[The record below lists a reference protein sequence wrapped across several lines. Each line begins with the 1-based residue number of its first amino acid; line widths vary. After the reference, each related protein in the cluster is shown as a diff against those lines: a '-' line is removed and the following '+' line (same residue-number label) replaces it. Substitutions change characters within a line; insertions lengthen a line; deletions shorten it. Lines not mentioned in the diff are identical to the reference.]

1 MEKKSIVITTGAMAT
16 ALFGVMMWL
25 NRQSG
30 NLFQEIFIF
39 LYPIPMVAYAALY
52 GLRNGAAVCAS
63 MSLLAFLLGDFITIF
78 YALTQAVIGL
88 VFGSC
93 LHHKVDMT
101 KTLLTIMLL
110 SAFVNLLNTVF
121 LGFLFGID
129 INREVAEIQGMM
141 KAMFEQ
147 TGQAAPEN
155 IMSLDSLKQIFIVSM
170 ILSGFLQGFIVYEVS
185 LLLLRRLRFHVQ
197 KPKSVFLYTPPV
209 WTGYVALLAFMVT
222 NRSLIIPYDNIHL
235 DNLYNHWVHSCVYTN
250 VSRHRYLHILV
261 LVLMLLDKVIR
272 GLFVYLYSAVVVLHI
287 QILLHILPLA
297 LHTQVDLLQVVY
309 TVTEMLYF
317 GYIHN
322 PSIFRIDIDVT
333 IF

>member
-63 MSLLAFLLGDFITIF
+63 MSLLAFLLGDFTTIF

-101 KTLLTIMLL
+101 KTLLTVMLL

-235 DNLYNHWVHSCVYTN
+235 QN
-250 VSRHRYLHILV
+250 VILAVGVLCYMYLICFGFIAILR
-261 LVLMLLDKVIR
+261 MLKTAFKNGGKWGWIVCILLTFLLPMAEAMMGFIYIVNR
-272 GLFVYLYSAVVVLHI
+272 
-287 QILLHILPLA
+287 QILGFKD
-297 LHTQVDLLQVVY
+297 Q
-309 TVTEMLYF
+309 E
-317 GYIHN
+317 
-322 PSIFRIDIDVT
+322 
-333 IF
+333 